1 MKKRFLNEKF
11 RLYELT
17 EKEVPK
23 ILKTTKENMTPIIK
37 RAWGIEWKRD
47 FENRF
52 LNRLLSKG
60 IVKIIYKGNKFIGYF
75 WFTEREDE
83 NDIYIISM
91 QLKKEYQGKGIG
103 NKILEYLEE
112 FALNCNR
119 KYMTLCVQVTNK
131 KAIKLYQKFGFKEF
145 FREKGNIYM
154 QKKLVN

>member
-75 WFTEREDE
+75 W
-83 NDIYIISM
+83 
-91 QLKKEYQGKGIG
+91 
-103 NKILEYLEE
+103 
-112 FALNCNR
+112 
-119 KYMTLCVQVTNK
+119 
-131 KAIKLYQKFGFKEF
+131 
-145 FREKGNIYM
+145 
-154 QKKLVN
+154 